1 MGRRTIAWMLGAVA
15 VASAGL
21 LAGCSGK
28 PAEEEPLRC
37 YVGGTMRPAME
48 ELAKGF
54 EAETG
59 RHVDLDPGDSGES
72 IIKAET
78 TGRGDLIVVHDPF
91 HGAIEHK
98 GLGQGGWVVATLR
111 PMIAVPKGNPKDI
124 HGLRDLARPGLRLIF
139 TDAVYSTAGHLV
151 AVMLKK
157 AGLEEAVEKNIV
169 SRTRMGGEAANAV
182 VLGTADAAI
191 VWNAVIFLRSEKL
204 EAVPIEPAYLPQTG
218 VDAVTSPTFGYID
231 MGTIKVTIDV
241 LKSSREPA
249 AARAFAEYCASDKA
263 QEVWRRQGFSP
274 PPPGQRKLEAVAAP
288 AAAAGG
294 EKADAALFLY
304 VGAALKPV
312 MEDLAEAFRAKTGAR
327 VECDFG
333 GSGMLISR
341 LRLAERG
348 DIFMPGERWYVE
360 QAVKDGLV
368 ASQKDICYFVPVIL
382 VQKGNPKNIRSLADL
397 VRPGVR
403 LGLGNPQSCQVGRA
417 SDEVFDKN
425 GIAKEAVEK
434 AVVFQSVTV
443 NELGVQVTVGQLD
456 AAIVWDA
463 TAAFYA
469 DKADAI
475 AIPPAR
481 NVVSNV
487 AAAVLKCS
495 AQPAR
500 AQAFVDFLLSPEGQ
514 AIFRKQH
521 YTTEPPK

>member
-1 MGRRTIAWMLGAVA
+1 MGRRIITCVLGAA
-15 VASAGL
+15 AMAAAAL

-59 RHVDLDPGDSGES
+59 KHVDLDPADSGAS

-78 TGRGDLIVVHDPF
+78 PGRGDLIVVHDPF

-98 GLGQGGWVVATLR
+98 GLGQGGWVVATLK
-111 PMIAVPKGNPKDI
+111 PMIAVPKGNPLGI

-169 SRTRMGGEAANAV
+169 TRPRMGGDAANAV

-191 VWNAVIFLRSEKL
+191 VWNAVIFLRSDKL
-204 EAVPIEPAYLPQTG
+204 EAVPIEPAYLPQPG
-218 VDAVTSPTFGYID
+218 VDAVTSPSFGYID

-241 LKSSREPA
+241 LKGSRKPA
-249 AARAFAEYCASDKA
+249 AAKAFAEYCASDKA
-263 QEVWRRQGFSP
+263 QEVWQRQGFSP
-274 PPPGQRKLEAVAAP
+274 PPPGPRKLDAGAAP
-288 AAAAGG
+288 AAASG
-294 EKADAALFLY
+294 EKADAAIFVY
-304 VGAALKPV
+304 AAAGLKPV
-312 MEDLAEAFRAKTGAR
+312 MEDLSAAFRAKTGAR

-341 LRLAERG
+341 VRLAQRG
-348 DIFMPGERWYVE
+348 DLFMPGERWYVE
-360 QAVKDGLV
+360 QAAKDGLV
-368 ASQKDICYFVPVIL
+368 ASQKDICHFVPVIL
-382 VQKGNPKNIRSLADL
+382 VQKGNPKNIKTLADL
-397 VRPGVR
+397 ARPGVR

-417 SDEVFDKN
+417 SDEIFAKN

-456 AAIVWDA
+456 AAIVWDC

-469 DKADAI
+469 DKADAV
-475 AIPPAR
+475 AIPPAQ
-481 NVVSNV
+481 NVISNV
-487 AAAVLKCS
+487 TAAVLKCS

-500 AQAFVDFLLSPEGQ
+500 AQAFVDFLVSPEGQ
-514 AIFRKQH
+514 AIFRKHQ
-521 YTTEPPK
+521 YTTEMPK